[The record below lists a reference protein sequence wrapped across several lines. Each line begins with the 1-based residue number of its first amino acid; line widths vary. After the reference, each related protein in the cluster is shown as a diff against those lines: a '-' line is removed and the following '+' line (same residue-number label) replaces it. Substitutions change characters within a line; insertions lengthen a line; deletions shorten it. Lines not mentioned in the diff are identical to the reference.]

1 MVVTFRVVLYYV
13 GPDNYH
19 VFMSCDV
26 VELGLSSMELD
37 SSLVEICFCLFFVL
51 LRAVL
56 EYSLHFGPSETRY
69 SHWCNKPVLW
79 NLHGTRSN
87 LETFGGKS
95 I

>member
-1 MVVTFRVVLYYV
+1 MVATFRVVLYYV

-51 LRAVL
+51 LRA
-56 EYSLHFGPSETRY
+56 YSLGIQSTFWSFGNPIFAL
-69 SHWCNKPVLW
+69 V
-79 NLHGTRSN
+79 
-87 LETFGGKS
+87 
-95 I
+95 